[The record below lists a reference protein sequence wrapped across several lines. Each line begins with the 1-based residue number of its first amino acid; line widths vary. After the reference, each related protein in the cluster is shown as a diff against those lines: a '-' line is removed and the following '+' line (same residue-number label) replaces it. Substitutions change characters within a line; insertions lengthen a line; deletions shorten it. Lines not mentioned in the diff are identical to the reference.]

1 MARFLADLILAKV
14 QLPNVF
20 YMDNSKAEEYAL
32 LAFFCQWICANK
44 RRLNSSTR
52 CVVMAQDS
60 TSLRGVNT
68 AFRREKLHWRAGEG
82 RQFVS

>member
-44 RRLNSSTR
+44 SRECAGTR
-52 CVVMAQDS
+52 YVLMAQDS

-68 AFRREKLHWRAGEG
+68 AFPREKLQQA
-82 RQFVS
+82 VSFFP